1 MLSTKEAV
9 TSGTIVI
16 GTRFLISKPFCVLVD
31 LVTTHSFISTRYVM
45 QLNLENKERETNHRI
60 KLPNDSRVEC
70 TISYKLVL
78 ITSGEIVL

>member
-1 MLSTKEAV
+1 
-9 TSGTIVI
+9 
-16 GTRFLISKPFCVLVD
+16 
-31 LVTTHSFISTRYVM
+31 M
-45 QLNLENKERETNHRI
+45 QLKLENKKAKTNYRI